1 MLKVSE
7 RCTAELQAPRVSVN
21 ACQLGVG
28 FAMSSS
34 VVVSFSPELRRPGM
48 GTKELLESRRNEIL
62 DLAATYGAKNIRV
75 FGSVARG
82 EGGPGSDVDLLV
94 DMEKGRNLL
103 DLVGFWQDLEELL
116 GCRVDVITDG
126 GISPYLRERI
136 YAEALPL

>member
-1 MLKVSE
+1 
-7 RCTAELQAPRVSVN
+7 
-21 ACQLGVG
+21 
-28 FAMSSS
+28 
-34 VVVSFSPELRRPGM
+34 M
-48 GTKELLESRRNEIL
+48 GIKELLEWRRNEIL
-62 DLAATYGAKNIRV
+62 DLAGTYGAKNIRV

-82 EGGPGSDVDLLV
+82 EGGPGRDVDLLV

-136 YAEALPL
+136 YAEAIPL

>member
-1 MLKVSE
+1 
-7 RCTAELQAPRVSVN
+7 
-21 ACQLGVG
+21 
-28 FAMSSS
+28 
-34 VVVSFSPELRRPGM
+34 M
-48 GTKELLESRRNEIL
+48 GSKELLESRRNEIL